1 MIYFLTLSST
11 GWSSEPNQTI
21 FCVFFCFCPDI
32 FTDISPHLVFKR
44 CSGTHATL
52 WPFDLPFPG
61 GDDDGDDGET
71 KASPLPPPH
80 TAHNDKFDV
89 QHKHK
94 HTKKTH
100 ETNGYAYDDS
110 NHDSAESRACFSIQ
124 GGAGA
129 GLQYPAYF
137 KDAKGNNHSVF
148 GGNLGSLQYLK
159 PGQKG
164 MLPDVLQQGRNAG
177 MPLYVRCPI
186 CQKEFKQK
194 STLLQ
199 HGCIHIE
206 SRPYVFYTSFI
217 FAISSTIFR
226 FLLLQKR

>member
-1 MIYFLTLSST
+1 M
-11 GWSSEPNQTI
+11 
-21 FCVFFCFCPDI
+21 
-32 FTDISPHLVFKR
+32 FKR
-44 CSGTHATL
+44 CSGSHATL

-61 GDDDGDDGET
+61 DDDGDDGET
-71 KASPLPPPH
+71 QTGQAQKSEA
-80 TAHNDKFDV
+80 
-89 QHKHK
+89 HK
-94 HTKKTH
+94 HT
-100 ETNGYAYDDS
+100 ENDGYAGES
-110 NHDSAESRACFSIQ
+110 HDTAESRTAFSIQ

-148 GGNLGSLQYLK
+148 GSNLGSYLK
-159 PGQKG
+159 QGQKG

-206 SRPYVFYTSFI
+206 SR
-217 FAISSTIFR
+217 
-226 FLLLQKR
+226 

>member
-1 MIYFLTLSST
+1 MFLFLL
-11 GWSSEPNQTI
+11 P
-21 FCVFFCFCPDI
+21 V
-32 FTDISPHLVFKR
+32 FTDVSPHLVFKR
-44 CSGTHATL
+44 CGGSHATL
-52 WPFDLPFPG
+52 WPCDLPFPG
-61 GDDDGDDGET
+61 DSGGDDGGDGTGET
-71 KASPLPPPH
+71 NTENNEQKNEQKH
-80 TAHNDKFDV
+80 ENDGYAGDMA
-89 QHKHK
+89 
-94 HTKKTH
+94 H
-100 ETNGYAYDDS
+100 ET
-110 NHDSAESRACFSIQ
+110 AESRACFSIQ

-159 PGQKG
+159 QGQKG

-206 SRPYVFYTSFI
+206 SRPYPCPECGKR
-217 FAISSTIFR
+217 FR
-226 FLLLQKR
+226 QVSEYFLLANLNNISIFTYLLRFFQMLNLFFIPISNRT

>member
-1 MIYFLTLSST
+1 M
-11 GWSSEPNQTI
+11 
-21 FCVFFCFCPDI
+21 
-32 FTDISPHLVFKR
+32 FTDVSPHLVYKR
-44 CSGTHATL
+44 CNGTHATL

-61 GDDDGDDGET
+61 DGDDGDGET
-71 KASPLPPPH
+71 AK
-80 TAHNDKFDV
+80 
-89 QHKHK
+89 QIEHKHK
-94 HTKKTH
+94 T
-100 ETNGYAYDDS
+100 EPNGYADDGIS
-110 NHDSAESRACFSIQ
+110 DPSESRACSSIQ

-164 MLPDVLQQGRNAG
+164 MLSDVLQQGRNAG

-206 SRPYVFYTSFI
+206 SSKLITNK
-217 FAISSTIFR
+217 T
-226 FLLLQKR
+226 LK

>member
-1 MIYFLTLSST
+1 M
-11 GWSSEPNQTI
+11 
-21 FCVFFCFCPDI
+21 
-32 FTDISPHLVFKR
+32 FKR
-44 CSGTHATL
+44 WSGTHATL

-61 GDDDGDDGET
+61 DVSDGDGET
-71 KASPLPPPH
+71 KPLPH
-80 TAHNDKFDV
+80 TDKANAEHHNDK
-89 QHKHK
+89 HKH
-94 HTKKTH
+94 
-100 ETNGYAYDDS
+100 ENNGYADDS
-110 NHDSAESRACFSIQ
+110 NHDTAESRPYFSIQ

-206 SRPYVFYTSFI
+206 SRPYVF
-217 FAISSTIFR
+217 
-226 FLLLQKR
+226 

>member
-1 MIYFLTLSST
+1 MQHYGHSICHFRPMVVMMATMGKRKLT
-11 GWSSEPNQTI
+11 
-21 FCVFFCFCPDI
+21 
-32 FTDISPHLVFKR
+32 
-44 CSGTHATL
+44 
-52 WPFDLPFPG
+52 
-61 GDDDGDDGET
+61 
-71 KASPLPPPH
+71 
-80 TAHNDKFDV
+80 
-89 QHKHK
+89 K
-94 HTKKTH
+94 HTKAMSRNTQKTMVIRV
-100 ETNGYAYDDS
+100 NVNRIKWS
-110 NHDSAESRACFSIQ
+110 NQERSFFSFLFSSSNQ

-148 GGNLGSLQYLK
+148 GSNSLGSLQYLK
-159 PGQKG
+159 QGQKG

-206 SRPYVFYTSFI
+206 SRYIVIFLMRIHIICYINPKIFLSDRILAESVENASANNRISLSIYV
-217 FAISSTIFR
+217 
-226 FLLLQKR
+226 

>member
-1 MIYFLTLSST
+1 M
-11 GWSSEPNQTI
+11 
-21 FCVFFCFCPDI
+21 
-32 FTDISPHLVFKR
+32 
-44 CSGTHATL
+44 
-52 WPFDLPFPG
+52 PFPG
-61 GDDDGDDGET
+61 DDGDGNT
-71 KASPLPPPH
+71 KPH
-80 TAHNDKFDV
+80 TEQQKSDEHKKD
-89 QHKHK
+89 KHK
-94 HTKKTH
+94 HI
-100 ETNGYAYDDS
+100 ENNGYTDDIA
-110 NHDSAESRACFSIQ
+110 NDTAESRAYFSIQ

-206 SRPYVFYTSFI
+206 SRPYPVSCLFNSEHIFFSRFGIIDCMKCFI
-217 FAISSTIFR
+217 FFR
-226 FLLLQKR
+226 TLSLY

>member
-1 MIYFLTLSST
+1 MSV
-11 GWSSEPNQTI
+11 
-21 FCVFFCFCPDI
+21 VFADV
-32 FTDISPHLVFKR
+32 SPHLIYKR
-44 CSGTHATL
+44 CSGSLATL
-52 WPFDLPFPG
+52 WPCDLPFPA
-61 GDDDGDDGET
+61 DGDDGGGDGGET
-71 KASPLPPPH
+71 KTENTEQKNEQKH
-80 TAHNDKFDV
+80 ENDGYAGDMA
-89 QHKHK
+89 
-94 HTKKTH
+94 H
-100 ETNGYAYDDS
+100 ET
-110 NHDSAESRACFSIQ
+110 AESRACFSIQ

-148 GGNLGSLQYLK
+148 GSNLGSLQYLK
-159 PGQKG
+159 QGQKG

-206 SRPYVFYTSFI
+206 SRPYPCPECGKRFRQVHFSVANKSNKTARIIIIIFYLRSFDFNAFYGSIIMIDFRFI
-217 FAISSTIFR
+217 FDILKSYH
-226 FLLLQKR
+226 

>member
-1 MIYFLTLSST
+1 MRTLYCHFGFT
-11 GWSSEPNQTI
+11 LAPNQKLFFLCFYL
-21 FCVFFCFCPDI
+21 FCRFLQTF
-32 FTDISPHLVFKR
+32 
-44 CSGTHATL
+44 
-52 WPFDLPFPG
+52 
-61 GDDDGDDGET
+61 
-71 KASPLPPPH
+71 PH
-80 TAHNDKFDV
+80 TWCLKDAVDRM
-89 QHKHK
+89 QHYGHSICHFRPMVMRMGTMGKRKLTK
-94 HTKKTH
+94 HTK
-100 ETNGYAYDDS
+100 AM
-110 NHDSAESRACFSIQ
+110 SRKHTQKMPMVIRENVNPMKWLNWECFFSSSSSIQ

-148 GGNLGSLQYLK
+148 GANSLGSLQYLK

-164 MLPDVLQQGRNAG
+164 GMLDVLQQGRNAG

-206 SRPYVFYTSFI
+206 SR
-217 FAISSTIFR
+217 
-226 FLLLQKR
+226 